1 MTPFSRRPFVTAV
14 CAALLL
20 FLAAAAD
27 AYVIYLKDGSRLV
40 AQRKYKVVDGRA
52 IITLQNGTE
61 TFVPAADIDVKRTE
75 EENREGYGDALVLRE
90 DRRGVPSA
98 QPPAP
103 QRKTLA
109 DLIEKGAA
117 APRDRE
123 AVRREP
129 PRGDA
134 PSAGKTF
141 AGFDDFSAR
150 PRNPYPNFEVASELQ
165 QLFRG
170 RGIEEV
176 QIFEG
181 SRPDRPFVE
190 ITTASEASVFRALS
204 ASADALAQ
212 LGGRHPGRVGALEIL
227 MTTPQRE
234 RAGQFVL
241 TPETAAELASRRVEA
256 FFVQNVQF

>member
-1 MTPFSRRPFVTAV
+1 MRHFRRPFATAV
-14 CAALLL
+14 CAALLAL
-20 FLAAAAD
+20 LAASAD

-52 IITLQNGTE
+52 IITLQNGTD

-75 EENREGYGDALVLRE
+75 AENREGYGDALVLRE
-90 DRRGVPSA
+90 ERRQAPSA

-123 AVRREP
+123 AVQR
-129 PRGDA
+129 A
-134 PSAGKTF
+134 PSGGQVGRGGKTP

-150 PRNPYPNFEVASELQ
+150 ERKPYRTLEIASEIQ
-165 QLFRG
+165 QLYRG

-181 SRPDRPFVE
+181 STSDRPFIE
-190 ITTASEASVFRALS
+190 ITTASEGSVFRALS
-204 ASADALAQ
+204 ASADALTQ
-212 LGGRHPGRVGALEIL
+212 VRTRLPGRVAALEIL
-227 MTTPQRE
+227 MATPDRG

-241 TPETAAELASRRVEA
+241 TPEMAAELGTQRVEA
-256 FFVQNVQF
+256 FFVEHVQF